1 MGPGAAKGKNRPR
14 EEQTMTPL
22 WTAMAPPRI
31 GDPVKRKEDLRL
43 LTGRGQFS
51 DDINEPG
58 QLHAVMVRSPHPHAI
73 IEGIDSVRAQGMPG
87 VVCVLAGQDALADGL
102 KPIPH
107 GPMPSGPLDVH
118 LVPKSGKI
126 FTSAHHVL
134 PMDRVRYVGDP
145 VAVVLARTLA
155 EARSAAEAV
164 VVDYSLLPFAI
175 RASQAR
181 DPSAEVIHPDA
192 GSNIALDAE
201 AGDGLATDALFF
213 GAAHKVRLKTW
224 IQRVTGVPMEPR
236 AALASFSPEDGRYT
250 LQAGSGN
257 VVRQRREL
265 ATVLGA
271 PEAKVRV
278 IARDV
283 GGNFGT
289 RNAFY
294 PEFAIIAWAAGRL
307 CRPIKWT
314 CERSEAFL
322 SDYGGRDLEVEAE
335 LALDE
340 EGNFLALRSTNWS
353 NVGAQSV
360 SYGPLNKGVEL
371 ATSVYRIP
379 AAHVQ
384 AQAIFTNTPSTNSY
398 RSSGRPEAMFI
409 MERLIDLAAREH
421 GFDRVALR
429 RRNLI
434 PEAAHR
440 FTNAMGLTYDSGA
453 YERVMDIALDRGNWE
468 SFEPRREEA
477 AKRGRL
483 RGIAVANYVEIASG
497 VPRERAE
504 VTILPDG
511 VVEVVIGTL
520 SSGQGHETSFAQL
533 ITDAFG
539 VSIEEV
545 RLVTGDTDRVSAGGG
560 SHAGRSMR
568 LAGVVI
574 GKASDAVIGR
584 ARQIAGHVLGVDGA
598 SLKLTNGRFST
609 DGMNESVGIF
619 ELAVLTSRPD
629 ALPEDMRGPITA
641 TCDEVSKA
649 AGFPFGS
656 HVCEVEIDAETG
668 TLEIVN
674 YVAVDDV
681 GRAVNPLILH
691 GQAHG
696 AIAQGLGQALSEICA
711 YDAQSGQLLAG
722 SFMDYAMPRA
732 HDLPHFDTIISEIP
746 ATTNPLGIRAG
757 GEGGTTP
764 ALAVLVNAVVDAL
777 RDYGVTHIEMPLTA
791 ARIWDAMQQRSKGA
805 A

>member
-1 MGPGAAKGKNRPR
+1 
-14 EEQTMTPL
+14 MTAS
-22 WTAMAPPRI
+22 WTRTEPVKI
-31 GDPVKRKEDLRL
+31 GDAIKRKEDLRL
-43 LTGRGQFS
+43 VTGRGQFS
-51 DDINEPG
+51 DDMNAPG
-58 QLHAVMVRSPHPHAI
+58 QLHAVIVRSPHPHAI
-73 IEGIDSVRAQGMPG
+73 IKSIDNSQARSKSG
-87 VVCVLAGQDALADGL
+87 VICVLSGHDAAADGL

-118 LVPKSGKI
+118 LTPKSGKI
-126 FTSAHHVL
+126 FISAHHIL
-134 PMDRVRYVGDP
+134 PTDRTRYVGDP
-145 VAVVLARTLA
+145 VAVVIAQTLEQA
-155 EARSAAEAV
+155 KSAAEAV
-164 VVDYSLLPFAI
+164 LVDYEVLPFSI

-181 DPSAEVIHPDA
+181 EQSAALVHPEA
-192 GSNIALDAE
+192 LSNIALDAE
-201 AGDGLATDALFF
+201 AGDRDATDALLEK
-213 GAAHKVRLKTW
+213 AAHRVRLKTW

-236 AALASFSPEDGRYT
+236 AALATYSPEDGRYT

-265 ATVLGA
+265 ATILGV

-278 IARDV
+278 IAKDV

-294 PEFAIIAWAAGRL
+294 PEFAIIAWAARRVGR
-307 CRPIKWT
+307 PVKWT

-335 LALDE
+335 LALDKD
-340 EGNFLALRSTNWS
+340 GNFLAMRSQNWS

-371 ATSVYRIP
+371 ATGVYRIP
-379 AAHVQ
+379 SAHVE
-384 AQAIFTNTPSTNSY
+384 AQAVFTNTPSTNSY

-409 MERLIDLAAREH
+409 IERLVDLAAREH

-434 PEAAHR
+434 PEAAQPY
-440 FTNAMGLTYDSGA
+440 TNAMGLTYDSGA
-453 YERVMDIALDRGNWE
+453 YERVMDIVLKEADWAG
-468 SFEPRREEA
+468 FEERRSEA
-477 AKRGRL
+477 ATRGRL
-483 RGIAVANYVEIASG
+483 RGIGVANYIEIASG

-504 VTILPDG
+504 VTILPEG
-511 VVEVVIGTL
+511 LIEVVIGTL

-533 ITDAFG
+533 ITHAFG
-539 VSIEEV
+539 VGLDEV
-545 RLVTGDTDRVSAGGG
+545 SLVTGDTDRVSAGGG

-574 GKASDAVIGR
+574 GKASDAVIDR
-584 ARQIAGHVLGVDGA
+584 ARQIAAHVLGVDGA
-598 SLKLTNGRFST
+598 ALKLDNGRFSIE
-609 DGMNESVGIF
+609 GANESIGLF
-619 ELAVLTSRPD
+619 ELAALAARDDD
-629 ALPEDMRGPITA
+629 ALPEDLREPITA

-649 AGFPFGS
+649 AGFPFGA
-656 HVCEVEIDAETG
+656 HVCEVEIDPEIG
-668 TLEIVN
+668 LMEIVN
-674 YVAVDDV
+674 YVGVDDV

-696 AIAQGLGQALSEICA
+696 AITQGLGQALSEICA

-732 HDLPHFDTIISEIP
+732 HALPHYQTIISEIP

-764 ALAVLVNAVVDAL
+764 ALAVLVNAAVDAL
-777 RDYGVTHIEMPLTA
+777 CDYGVTHLEMPVTPE
-791 ARIWDAMQQRSKGA
+791 RIWRAMRDGASKGA
-805 A
+805 KS

>member
-1 MGPGAAKGKNRPR
+1 
-14 EEQTMTPL
+14 MTPL
-22 WTAMAPPRI
+22 WTDKEPVKI
-31 GDPVKRKEDLRL
+31 GDAVTRKEDLRL
-43 LTGRGQFS
+43 VTGRGQFS
-51 DDINEPG
+51 DDVNAPG
-58 QLHAVMVRSPHPHAI
+58 QLHAAIVRSPHPHAI
-73 IEGIDSVRAQGMPG
+73 IKCVESAAARAMPG
-87 VVCVLAGQDALADGL
+87 VISVLTGADALADGL

-118 LVPKSGKI
+118 LAPKSGTI
-126 FTSAHHVL
+126 FTSAHHIL
-134 PMDRVRYVGDP
+134 PTDRVRYVGDP
-145 VAVVLARTLA
+145 VAIVIAQTLA
-155 EARSAAEAV
+155 QAKSAAEALM
-164 VVDYSLLPFAI
+164 VDYETMPFCI

-181 DPSAEVIHPDA
+181 EPGATPLHPEA
-192 GSNIALDAE
+192 GTNIALDAE
-201 AGDGLATDALFF
+201 AGDQSATDALFET
-213 GAAHKVRLKTW
+213 AAHKVRLKTW

-236 AALASFSPEDGRYT
+236 AALATYSPEDERYT
-250 LQAGSGN
+250 LRAGSGN
-257 VVRQRREL
+257 VVRQKREL
-265 ATVLGA
+265 ATILGV

-278 IARDV
+278 IAKDV

-294 PEFAIIAWAAGRL
+294 PEFAVIAWAAKRL
-307 CRPIKWT
+307 GRPIKWT
-314 CERSEAFL
+314 CDRSEAFL

-335 LALDE
+335 LALDAQ
-340 EGNFLALRSTNWS
+340 GNFLAMRSTNWS

-379 AAHVQ
+379 SAHVQ
-384 AQAIFTNTPSTNSY
+384 AQAVFTNTPSTNSY

-409 MERLIDLAAREH
+409 IERLIDVAAQEH

-434 PEAAHR
+434 PEAAQPY
-440 FTNAMGLTYDSGA
+440 TNAMGLTYDSGA
-453 YERVMDIALDRGNWE
+453 YERVMDIALEKADWAGFEERRKQAATRGL
-468 SFEPRREEA
+468 
-477 AKRGRL
+477 L
-483 RGIAVANYVEIASG
+483 RGVAVANYIEIASG

-504 VTILPDG
+504 VTILPEG
-511 VVEVVIGTL
+511 AIEVVIGTL

-539 VSIEEV
+539 VSLDEV

-574 GKASDAVIGR
+574 GKASDAVIDK
-584 ARQIAGHVLGVDGA
+584 ARQIAAHVLGADGA
-598 SLKLTNGRFST
+598 ALKLENGHFSIE
-609 DGMNESVGIF
+609 GANESIGIF
-619 ELAVLTSRPD
+619 ELAVLAAKPD
-629 ALPEDMRGPITA
+629 ALPEDLRGPITA
-641 TCDEVSKA
+641 ACDEVSKA
-649 AGFPFGS
+649 AGFPFGA
-656 HVCEVEIDAETG
+656 HVCEVEIDPETG
-668 TLEIVN
+668 LMEIVN

-696 AIAQGLGQALSEICA
+696 AITQGLGQALSEICS

-732 HDLPHFDTIISEIP
+732 HTMPRYETIISEIP

-764 ALAVLVNAVVDAL
+764 ALAVLVNAAVDAL
-777 RDYGVTHIEMPLTA
+777 RDYGVTHLEMPVTSE
-791 ARIWDAMQQRSKGA
+791 RIWSAMRGA
-805 A
+805 SSAAKD

>member
-1 MGPGAAKGKNRPR
+1 
-14 EEQTMTPL
+14 MTPS
-22 WTAMAPPRI
+22 WTQTEPPKI
-31 GDPVKRKEDLRL
+31 GDPIKRKEDLRL
-43 LTGRGQFS
+43 VTGRGRFS
-51 DDINEPG
+51 DDMNEPG
-58 QLHAVMVRSPHPHAI
+58 QLYAVMVRSPHPHAI
-73 IEGIDSVRAQGMPG
+73 IRAIDGAAARAMPG
-87 VVCVLAGQDALADGL
+87 VACVLTGADALADGL

-118 LVPKSGKI
+118 LTPKSGTI
-126 FTSAHHVL
+126 FISAHHVL
-134 PMDRVRYVGDP
+134 PVDRTRYVGDP
-145 VAVVLARTLA
+145 VAVVIAQTQEQA
-155 EARSAAEAV
+155 KSAAEALA
-164 VVDYSLLPFAI
+164 VDYEVLPFSI

-181 DPSAEVIHPDA
+181 EPGAALIHPQA
-192 GSNIALDAE
+192 SSNIALDAE
-201 AGDGLATDALFF
+201 AGDRAATDALFDK
-213 GAAHKVRLKTW
+213 AAHKVQLKTW

-236 AALASFSPEDGRYT
+236 AALASYEDGRYL

-265 ATVLGA
+265 ATVLGV
-271 PEAKVRV
+271 PETQVRV

-294 PEFAIIAWAAGRL
+294 PEFAIISWAARRVGR
-307 CRPIKWT
+307 PVKWT

-335 LALDE
+335 LALDAQ
-340 EGNFLALRSTNWS
+340 GNFLAMRGQNWS

-379 AAHVQ
+379 TAHVE

-409 MERLIDLAAREH
+409 IERLIDLAARET
-421 GFDRVALR
+421 GLDRVALR
-429 RRNLI
+429 KRNLI
-434 PEAAHR
+434 PECAQPY
-440 FTNAMGLTYDSGA
+440 TNAMGLTYDSGA
-453 YERVMDIALDRGNWE
+453 YERVMDIALEKADWAG
-468 SFEPRREEA
+468 FEARRREA
-477 AKRGRL
+477 AALGRL
-483 RGIAVANYVEIASG
+483 RGIGVANYIEIASG

-504 VTILPDG
+504 VTVLPEG
-511 VVEVVIGTL
+511 VIEVVIGTL

-533 ITDAFG
+533 ITHAFG
-539 VSIEEV
+539 VGLDEV
-545 RLVTGDTDRVSAGGG
+545 RLVQGDTDRVSAGGG

-574 GKASDAVIGR
+574 GKASDAVIDR
-584 ARQIAGHVLGVDGA
+584 ARQIAAHVLGVDGA
-598 SLKLTNGRFST
+598 ALKLENGLFSVA
-609 DGMNESVGIF
+609 GANESIGLF
-619 ELAVLTSRPD
+619 ELAALAARGDDS
-629 ALPEDMRGPITA
+629 LPEGLRGSIGA
-641 TCDEVSKA
+641 VCDEVSQA
-649 AGFPFGS
+649 AGFPFGA
-656 HVCEVEIDAETG
+656 HVCEVEIDPETG
-668 TLEIVN
+668 LMEIVN
-674 YVAVDDV
+674 YVGVDDV

-696 AIAQGLGQALSEICA
+696 AITQGLGQALSEICA

-732 HDLPHFDTIISEIP
+732 HALPRYETIISEIP

-764 ALAVLVNAVVDAL
+764 ALAVLVNAAVDAL
-777 RDYGVTHIEMPLTA
+777 RDYGVTHLEMPVTPE
-791 ARIWDAMQQRSKGA
+791 RIWRAMREARA
-805 A
+805 AKA